1 MIIVVP
7 SLTLTLSPH
16 RVERELF
23 MTALK
28 TLSINL
34 ILTLLLA
41 FFPSKSYSLECINS
55 KSLPDI
61 STEANQ
67 PSDLS
72 LGPDG
77 SVYLV
82 DGVNN
87 RVIVLNRDG
96 RVKFTFG
103 QGGTGQGEFEHPL
116 GIDISKDGT
125 VYIAD
130 SGNHRVQVFDGK
142 GNFLRLFNVKSG
154 PKEKPS
160 DPVDVLVP
168 DFKDYVYVS
177 DNHNHKIKV
186 YDTRGNFQ
194 FEWGEFGEEPGY
206 FRYPGI
212 LAKNEQNQ
220 IFVVD
225 VLNTR
230 VQKFDPFGN
239 HILDIGSWGVLPGNL
254 FRPKGVAIDRKNRV
268 LVSDSYMGL
277 IQVFT
282 DSGSF
287 LGVVCENGTKR
298 QFSTPV
304 GVFMDSKNDIL
315 LTVEMRKNTI
325 SVTKIVE

>member
-1 MIIVVP
+1 
-7 SLTLTLSPH
+7 
-16 RVERELF
+16 

-28 TLSINL
+28 ILSVNL
-34 ILTLLLA
+34 VLILLLA
-41 FFPSKSYSLECINS
+41 FFPSKSYSLDCLNS

-72 LGPDG
+72 LGPNG

-87 RVIVLNRDG
+87 RVIVLDRDG
-96 RVKFTFG
+96 RVKFIFG
-103 QGGTGQGEFEHPL
+103 QAGTGQGEFAHPL
-116 GIDISKDGT
+116 GIDISKEGL

-130 SGNHRVQVFDGK
+130 SGNHRVQVFDGNGK
-142 GNFLRLFNVKSG
+142 FLRLFRVKSG
-154 PKEKPS
+154 PQERPS
-160 DPVDVLVP
+160 DPVDVLVA

-177 DNHNHKIKV
+177 DNDNHKIGV
-186 YDTRGNFQ
+186 YDTKGNFQ
-194 FEWGEFGEEPGY
+194 FEWGKFGEEPGN
-206 FRYPGI
+206 FRYPGM
-212 LAKNEQNQ
+212 LAKNEQNE

-254 FRPKGVAIDRKNRV
+254 FRPKGVAIDRQNRV
-268 LVSDSYMGL
+268 FVSDSYMGVV
-277 IQVFT
+277 QVFT
-282 DSGSF
+282 DFGRF

-298 QFSTPV
+298 QFTTPV
-304 GVFMDSKNDIL
+304 GLFMDGKNDIL

>member
-1 MIIVVP
+1 
-7 SLTLTLSPH
+7 
-16 RVERELF
+16 

-28 TLSINL
+28 TASINL
-34 ILTLLLA
+34 ILILFLA
-41 FFPSKSYSLECINS
+41 FFPGKSYSLECINS

-72 LGPDG
+72 LGPNG
-77 SVYLV
+77 YVYLV

-87 RVIVLNRDG
+87 RVIVFDRQG
-96 RVKFTFG
+96 RVKITFG
-103 QGGTGQGEFEHPL
+103 QEGTGQGEFEHPL
-116 GIDISKDGT
+116 GIDISKDGL

-130 SGNHRVQVFDGK
+130 SGNHRIQVFDSN
-142 GNFLRLFNVKSG
+142 GNFLRLFHVKSG
-154 PKEKPS
+154 PQEKPS
-160 DPVDVLVP
+160 DPVDVLVL

-177 DNHNHKIKV
+177 DNDNHKIKV
-186 YDTRGNFQ
+186 YDTKGKFQ
-194 FEWGEFGEEPGY
+194 FEWGKFGEEPGH
-206 FRYPGI
+206 FRYPGM
-212 LAKNEQNQ
+212 LAKNEQNE

-239 HILDIGSWGVLPGNL
+239 YILDIGSWGVLPGNL

-268 LVSDSYMGL
+268 FVSDSYMGL

-282 DSGSF
+282 DSGLF
-287 LGVVCENGTKR
+287 LGVVCQNGTKR
-298 QFSTPV
+298 HFTTPV
-304 GVFMDSKNDIL
+304 GLFMDGENDIL

-325 SVTKIVE
+325 SVTKILE